1 MKKTGLFYSYS
12 TVKTAQVAK
21 KILKEF
27 SGHEIE
33 AVNLNDAWEDDFKKY
48 DNFILGTSTWFD
60 GELPDQW
67 DELIPLVN
75 TLTFKGKKVAI
86 YGLGNQMDYPDNFVD
101 GIGLLAAIFEKTG
114 AEIVGYTSTEGY
126 EFTAS
131 KAVRDNQF
139 CGLAIDFE
147 NQHKMTNDRVKAWV
161 EKIKEEFN

>member
-27 SGHEIE
+27 SEYEIE
-33 AVNLNDAWEDDFKKY
+33 AVNLNDAWEDDLKKY

-60 GELPDQW
+60 GELPDNW

-75 TLTFKGKKVAI
+75 TLSFNGKKVAI

>member
-1 MKKTGLFYSYS
+1 MKKTGLIYSYS

-27 SGHEIE
+27 SDHEIE
-33 AVNLNDAWEDDFKKY
+33 AVNLDDAWEDDFNKY
-48 DNFILGTSTWFD
+48 DNLILGTSTWFD
-60 GELPDQW
+60 GELPDNW

-75 TLTFKGKKVAI
+75 TLSFKGKKVAI

-101 GIGLLAAIFEKTG
+101 GIGLLAAIFEKAG

-126 EFTAS
+126 EFAAS
-131 KAVRDNQF
+131 KAVRGNQF